1 MNCTLAE
8 LAGGQK
14 ERVELLEKM
23 KVIEEEGKGRERE
36 GGEERGEGGDASV
49 AICLCA
55 NSWLLWQP
63 VKSHYL

>member
-23 KVIEEEGKGRERE
+23 KVIEEEGKGRGGRGGTLR
-36 GGEERGEGGDASV
+36 GGETP
-49 AICLCA
+49 L
-55 NSWLLWQP
+55 
-63 VKSHYL
+63 